1 MPLVLAATPIGNT
14 ADASPRLREHLE
26 TADVV
31 AAEDTRRLRRLT
43 EALGLRLSGR
53 LVSYYDGVE
62 QARIPGL
69 LDELRAERT
78 VLLVTD
84 AGMPLVSDPGF
95 RLVAAA
101 VAEGLPVTVV
111 PGPSAA
117 LAALAVAGLP
127 ADRWCFEGF
136 LPRRAGE
143 RRRRLSALAHEQRT
157 MVFFEAPHRIAATL
171 ADIAATVGSDRRA
184 VVCRELTKTHEE
196 VRRGAVAALAEW
208 ADGGLRGE
216 ITVVVAGATPT
227 QDHAAPADRAEEVEP
242 LVATGS
248 PRRDAVDA
256 VAAEHGLARRVVYD
270 AVKTGRATSI
280 GGGRAPPHPH
290 RSRLA
295 VCKRPAAH
303 RPRCGLRRPLGRL
316 Q

>member
-1 MPLVLAATPIGNT
+1 MPLVLAATPIGNI
-14 ADASPRLREHLE
+14 ADASARLREQLE

-43 EALGLRLSGR
+43 EALGLRPAGR
-53 LVSYYDGVE
+53 IVSYYDGVE
-62 QARIPGL
+62 QARIPAL
-69 LDELRAERT
+69 LDELRADRT

-101 VAEGLPVTVV
+101 VAEGLTVTVV

-143 RRRRLSALAHEQRT
+143 RRRRLTALAHEQRT
-157 MVFFEAPHRIAATL
+157 IVFFEAPHRIAAAL
-171 ADIAATVGSDRRA
+171 ADLSDAFGGDRRA

-196 VRRGAVAALAEW
+196 VRRGGLAELAQW
-208 ADGGLRGE
+208 ADSGLRGE
-216 ITVVVAGATPT
+216 ITVVVAGATAHREP
-227 QDHAAPADRAEEVEP
+227 AAPADLAEEVEA
-242 LVATGS
+242 LVASGS
-248 PRRDAVDA
+248 TRRDAVDA
-256 VAAEHGLARRVVYD
+256 VAAEHGLARRRVYD
-270 AVKTGRATSI
+270 AVKTGGPASI
-280 GGGRAPPHPH
+280 G
-290 RSRLA
+290 
-295 VCKRPAAH
+295 
-303 RPRCGLRRPLGRL
+303 
-316 Q
+316 

>member
-14 ADASPRLREHLE
+14 ADASPRLREQLE
-26 TADVV
+26 TAHVV
-31 AAEDTRRLRRLT
+31 AAEDTRRLRRLVD
-43 EALGLRLSGR
+43 ALGLRLSGR

-101 VAEGLPVTVV
+101 VAEGLPVSVV
-111 PGPSAA
+111 PGPSAV

-136 LPRRAGE
+136 LPRRGGE
-143 RRRRLSALAHEQRT
+143 RRRRLAALADEPRT

-171 ADIAATVGSDRRA
+171 ADIAAAFGEDRRA

-196 VRRGAVAALAEW
+196 IRRGAVGELAGW
-208 ADGGLRGE
+208 AEAGLRGE
-216 ITVVVAGATPT
+216 ITVVIAGASRSE
-227 QDHAAPADRAEEVEP
+227 DRAAPADLVEEVDA
-242 LVATGS
+242 LVAAGS
-248 PRRDAVDA
+248 SRRDAVDA
-256 VAAEHGLARRVVYD
+256 VAGAHGLARRVVYD
-270 AVKTGRATSI
+270 AVKEASTTR
-280 GGGRAPPHPH
+280 
-290 RSRLA
+290 
-295 VCKRPAAH
+295 
-303 RPRCGLRRPLGRL
+303 
-316 Q
+316 

>member
-1 MPLVLAATPIGNT
+1 MPLVLAATPIGNI

-43 EALGLRLSGR
+43 EALGLRRTGR

-62 QARIPGL
+62 QARIPSL
-69 LDELRAERT
+69 LEELRADRT
-78 VLLVTD
+78 VLLVSD
-84 AGMPLVSDPGF
+84 AGTPLVSDPGF

-101 VAEGLPVTVV
+101 VAEGLPVTVI

-143 RRRRLSALAHEQRT
+143 RRRRLAALADEQRT

-171 ADIAATVGSDRRA
+171 ADIADAFGADRGA

-196 VRRGAVAALAEW
+196 VRRGGLGELSAW
-208 ADGGLRGE
+208 AGDGLRGE
-216 ITVVVAGATPT
+216 ITVVVAGASPR
-227 QDHAAPADRAEEVEP
+227 QDETTPADLAEEVAAF
-242 LVATGS
+242 VAAGS
-248 PRRDAVDA
+248 TRRDAVDA
-256 VAAEHGLARRVVYD
+256 VAAAHGLARRSVYD
-270 AVKTGRATSI
+270 ALRTAATT
-280 GGGRAPPHPH
+280 P
-290 RSRLA
+290 
-295 VCKRPAAH
+295 
-303 RPRCGLRRPLGRL
+303 
-316 Q
+316 

>member
-43 EALGLRLSGR
+43 DALGLRLSGR

-62 QARIPGL
+62 QARIPAL
-69 LDELRAERT
+69 LDELRGGRT

-101 VAEGLPVTVV
+101 VADGLPVTVI

-143 RRRRLSALAHEQRT
+143 RRRRLAALADEQRT
-157 MVFFEAPHRIAATL
+157 LVFFEAPHRIAATL
-171 ADIAATVGSDRRA
+171 ADIADAFGADRRA

-196 VRRGAVAALAEW
+196 IRRGGLRELAEW
-208 ADGGLRGE
+208 AEAGLRGE
-216 ITVVVAGATPT
+216 ITVVVDGARPT
-227 QDHAAPADRAEEVEP
+227 QDQSTPADLSEEVEA
-242 LVATGS
+242 LVAAGRT
-248 PRRDAVDA
+248 RRDAVDA

-270 AVKTGRATSI
+270 AVKTGGQASI
-280 GGGRAPPHPH
+280 G
-290 RSRLA
+290 
-295 VCKRPAAH
+295 
-303 RPRCGLRRPLGRL
+303 
-316 Q
+316 

>member
-1 MPLVLAATPIGNT
+1 MPLVLAATPIGNIS
-14 ADASPRLREHLE
+14 DASARLREHLE

-43 EALGLRLSGR
+43 EALGLRLAGR

-62 QARIPGL
+62 QARIPSL
-69 LDELRAERT
+69 LEELRADRT
-78 VLLVTD
+78 VLLVSD
-84 AGMPLVSDPGF
+84 AGTPLVSDPGY

-101 VAEGLPVTVV
+101 IAEGLPVTVI

-143 RRRRLSALAHEQRT
+143 RRRRLAALAAEQRT

-171 ADIAATVGSDRRA
+171 ADIADAFGTDRRA

-196 VRRGAVAALAEW
+196 VRRGGLGELAAW
-208 ADGGLRGE
+208 AGDGLRGE
-216 ITVVVAGATPT
+216 ITVVVAGASPR
-227 QDHAAPADRAEEVEP
+227 QDEAAPADLAEEVAA
-242 LVATGS
+242 LVAAGS
-248 PRRDAVDA
+248 TRRDAVDA
-256 VAAEHGLARRVVYD
+256 VAAAHGLARRSVYD
-270 AVKTGRATSI
+270 ALTTAS
-280 GGGRAPPHPH
+280 AMP
-290 RSRLA
+290 
-295 VCKRPAAH
+295 
-303 RPRCGLRRPLGRL
+303 
-316 Q
+316 

>member
-14 ADASPRLREHLE
+14 ADASPRLREALE

-43 EALGLRLSGR
+43 EALGVQLSGR
-53 LVSYYDGVE
+53 VVSYYDSVE

-69 LDELRAERT
+69 LDALRAGQT

-101 VAEGLPVTVV
+101 VAEGLSVSVV
-111 PGPSAA
+111 PGPSAP

-127 ADRWCFEGF
+127 SDRWCFEGF

-143 RRRRLSALAHEQRT
+143 RRRRLADLAGEERT
-157 MVFFEAPHRIAATL
+157 LVFFESPHRIAATL
-171 ADIAATVGSDRRA
+171 TDLAAAFGADRRG

-196 VRRGAVAALAEW
+196 TRRGGLAELATW
-208 ADGGLRGE
+208 AADGLRGE
-216 ITVVVAGATPT
+216 ITIVVEGAVPDRTP
-227 QDHAAPADRAEEVEP
+227 PVGADLVEEVDA
-242 LVATGS
+242 LVAAGS
-248 PRRDAVDA
+248 TRRDAVDA
-256 VAAEHGLARRVVYD
+256 VAGARGLSRRVVYD
-270 AVKTGRATSI
+270 AVKTGGPASI
-280 GGGRAPPHPH
+280 G
-290 RSRLA
+290 
-295 VCKRPAAH
+295 
-303 RPRCGLRRPLGRL
+303 
-316 Q
+316 